1 MKNIAYLTLL
11 LVCTAVTLRAQTPP
25 VAPDATAPASA
36 KAPVAIKEEPHHH
49 LIMENSY
56 VRVFRVEII
65 SPDATPLYRHD
76 FPYVYM
82 SIGKAEFTK
91 AVEGQPEK
99 HMALGNGQLGY
110 SKGGF
115 AQVIRA
121 ENDTPFY
128 NVTVELLHPQ
138 ENMHSDCAQVVEGP
152 LDGCATP
159 AAVADTSKKVV
170 SDTSG
175 DAQASPGIGAN
186 TPLAQSAPDKGK
198 RATAPPAFTSILE
211 SDESTLRSG
220 NFPANAK
227 TSLVAAAGGAL
238 LVVEPLSQFKLDFG
252 DGSSKLLSGGDTLW
266 LQAGSTSAVT
276 NTSEQTASLVLIFDF
291 KDVSKPAGN

>member
-1 MKNIAYLTLL
+1 MKNMAFLTLL
-11 LVCTAVTLRAQTPP
+11 LACTAVTLRGQTPP
-25 VAPDATAPASA
+25 AAPNETPASA
-36 KAPVAIKEEPHHH
+36 KPPVAIKDEPHHH
-49 LIMENSY
+49 LILENSY

-99 HMALGNGQLGY
+99 HVALGNGQLGY

-128 NVTVELLHPQ
+128 NITVELLHPQ
-138 ENMHSDCAQVVEGP
+138 ENVHSDCAKTMEGP
-152 LDGCATP
+152 LDGCAPQTT
-159 AAVADTSKKVV
+159 VEQTSEKVV
-170 SDTSG
+170 TTAG
-175 DAQASPGIGAN
+175 NGVAASPGMGAN
-186 TPLAQSAPDKGK
+186 TPLAESAPDKGK
-198 RATAPPAFTSILE
+198 KAAGPAAFTGILE
-211 SDESTLRSG
+211 SDESTLKSG

-227 TSLVAAAGGAL
+227 TSLAARPGGTL
-238 LVVEPLSQFKLDFG
+238 LVVEPLSQFKLDFA

-266 LQAGSTSAVT
+266 LQAGSTSTVT
-276 NTSEQTASLVLIFDF
+276 NSSEQSASQVLIFSFTDAE
-291 KDVSKPAGN
+291 KAGAK

>member
-1 MKNIAYLTLL
+1 MKNIGYLTLL
-11 LVCTAVTLRAQTPP
+11 LACTAVTRGQTPP
-25 VAPDATAPASA
+25 IATTSTAIAPIKTAVP
-36 KAPVAIKEEPHHH
+36 IKEEPHHH
-49 LIMENSY
+49 LILENSY
-56 VRVFRVEII
+56 VRVFRVEVI

-82 SIGKAEFTK
+82 SIGKAQFTK
-91 AVEGQPEK
+91 AVEDQPEK
-99 HMALGNGQLGY
+99 HVTMENGQLGY

-128 NVTVELLHPQ
+128 NITVELLHPQ
-138 ENMHSDCAQVVEGP
+138 ENMHSDCAKVLGGP
-152 LDGCATP
+152 LDGCATH
-159 AAVADTSKKVV
+159 ATVADTSKKVV
-170 SDTSG
+170 SDTSS
-175 DAQASPGIGAN
+175 DVQASPGIGAN

-198 RATAPPAFTSILE
+198 KAAGPPAFTSILE

-220 NFPANAK
+220 NFPTNAK
-227 TSLVAAAGGAL
+227 TSLVAAAGGTL

>member
-1 MKNIAYLTLL
+1 MKNIVYLTLL
-11 LVCTAVTLRAQTPP
+11 LACTAVTRGQTPP
-25 VAPDATAPASA
+25 IATTSTTI
-36 KAPVAIKEEPHHH
+36 APVKTAVPIKEEPHHH
-49 LIMENSY
+49 LILENSY
-56 VRVFRVEII
+56 VRVFRVEVI
-65 SPDATPLYRHD
+65 SPDATLLYRHD
-76 FPYVYM
+76 FPYIYM
-82 SIGKAEFTK
+82 SIGKAQFTK

-99 HMALGNGQLGY
+99 HVALGNGQLGY

-121 ENDTPFY
+121 VNDTPFY
-128 NVTVELLHPQ
+128 NITVELLHPQ
-138 ENMHSDCAQVVEGP
+138 ENMHSDCAPVVEGP

-175 DAQASPGIGAN
+175 DVQASPEIGAN

-198 RATAPPAFTSILE
+198 KATAPPAFTSILE

-227 TSLVAAAGGAL
+227 TSLVAAAGGTL

-276 NTSEQTASLVLIFDF
+276 NTSEQAVSLVLIFDF